1 FVTAM
6 SAGIPPG
13 TVVFAK
19 AVLFS
24 SLGSVEPL
32 LGSGGV
38 LTFTSLVMMVPE
50 GVPELTVTTKVNTSS
65 ALTGTLER
73 VQVRLPV
80 CDGSLHVQFGDAVT
94 EANVVSWG
102 IRSNRVAVTEGSGP
116 LFVT

>member
-1 FVTAM
+1 M

-50 GVPELTVTTKVNTSS
+50 GAPELAVTTEVNTWS
-65 ALTGTLER
+65 AFTGTRGR
-73 VQVRLPV
+73 VQARSRV
-80 CDGSLHVQFGDAVT
+80 CGGGVHGHT
-94 EANVVSWG
+94 G
-102 IRSNRVAVTEGSGP
+102 RRGP
-116 LFVT
+116 QRQAGASRTRA